1 MSNPTSHQAAD
12 RALDL
17 VHLAHHTLGDQ
28 DLEREILQLFAAQS
42 RTLLARLEAAREE
55 ERAYVA
61 HTLKGSARAIGAW
74 EVVRAAE
81 AVETDAEATTTALA
95 QAVGRVNAM
104 IRDLAA

>member
-1 MSNPTSHQAAD
+1 MMTDQATV

-28 DLEREILQLFAAQS
+28 DLEREILRLFAAQS
-42 RTLLARLEAAREE
+42 RTLLARLEAARDK
-55 ERAYVA
+55 ERMRVA

-81 AVETDAEATTTALA
+81 EIEADTQATTDALA
-95 QAVGRVNAM
+95 QAVGRVNAI